1 MLAHIRPSLQWFTC
15 EHRPLFNESFSPGSV
30 SRTIQGPPRAQSP
43 FARSRC
49 YLDRRD
55 LACIASEGVTPPSSL
70 IRTHAP
76 DQNPPTDFGL
86 PIQLVFAG
94 CCQPLLGDGPSRRYL
109 CNPCMGA
116 WTPTPGCLSGAFV
129 RFFPESYSLTIV
141 LRSSAHPIIHRN
153 AISTMPKFTRRQSF
167 LYVQAPMLARPPD
180 GTHRADLRS
189 CRRPGRLHH
198 AMDWKLPSRTVVSLH
213 DRIGQLS
220 WRDFHPLDCSLV
232 GCYLEPFWVHHWKW
246 RSNATVIGSMNRYYD
261 FIFVQLMEAVKI
273 VIP

>member
-1 MLAHIRPSLQWFTC
+1 M
-15 EHRPLFNESFSPGSV
+15 
-30 SRTIQGPPRAQSP
+30 
-43 FARSRC
+43 
-49 YLDRRD
+49 
-55 LACIASEGVTPPSSL
+55 
-70 IRTHAP
+70 
-76 DQNPPTDFGL
+76 
-86 PIQLVFAG
+86 VFAG

-246 RSNATVIGSMNRYYD
+246 RFNAGINDIRSWNRIRTRISPESA
-261 FIFVQLMEAVKI
+261 FG
-273 VIP
+273 